1 MPAKTVI
8 VITGPTGSGKTALAI
23 EIAQHFH
30 TSIMSADSRQ
40 CFRELNIG
48 VAKPTATQLALV
60 KHEFISSHSIQ
71 DPVNAALFESLAIH
85 WCEEIFSIRDV
96 VVMAGGTGLY
106 IKAFRDGLD
115 EIPAVDESIRRDI
128 QQRYQAEGLDWLK
141 EAIRLSDPLFYATG
155 EISNPQRMMRALEV
169 IKSTGRSILAFR
181 NQQKKKNPFR
191 ILEFGIRQPRKELYH
206 RIDHRVDQM
215 MDTGLLEE
223 VKSLIPY
230 QHLNALQTVG
240 YKELFDHLNGKM
252 NLNDSI
258 SLIKQN
264 TRRYAKRQLT
274 WCNSQEDLIWLEE
287 NFFDRILEE
296 YTSRNRDPV

>member
-1 MPAKTVI
+1 MNL
-8 VITGPTGSGKTALAI
+8 S
-23 EIAQHFH
+23 
-30 TSIMSADSRQ
+30 
-40 CFRELNIG
+40 
-48 VAKPTATQLALV
+48 
-60 KHEFISSHSIQ
+60 SSHSIH
-71 DPVNAALFESLAIH
+71 DSVNAALFESLAIR
-85 WCEEIFSIRDV
+85 WSEEIFSTRDV
-96 VVMAGGTGLY
+96 VIMAGGTGLY

-115 EIPAVDESIRRDI
+115 EIPAVSEAIRRDI

-141 EAIRLSDPLFYATG
+141 DAIRLSDPLFYATG
-155 EISNPQRMMRALEV
+155 EISNPQRLMRALEV

-215 MDTGLLEE
+215 MDSGLLEE

-252 NLNDSI
+252 NLNDSV
-258 SLIKQN
+258 SLVKQN
-264 TRRYAKRQLT
+264 SRRYAKRQLT
-274 WCNSQEDLIWLEE
+274 WGNSQEDLIWLED
-287 NFFDRILEE
+287 NFFDRILEA
-296 YTSRNRDPV
+296 YTLRNQHPI